1 MIMEKL
7 MSKRGQISM
16 EIGILVAAAV
26 AVAAVAAY
34 FYIQSVKSS
43 AQDVGA
49 AADDTIT
56 KMKEKTEDIATKIET
71 ELDELDKKEK
81 Q

>member
-1 MIMEKL
+1 MEKI

-34 FYIQSVKSS
+34 YYINSVRSS
-43 AQDVGA
+43 AQNVGEA
-49 AADDTIT
+49 ANQTIEIMRT
-56 KMKEKTEDIATKIET
+56 RAQEYAQSISRI
-71 ELDELDKKEK
+71 L
-81 Q
+81 